1 MSEASGRLRREVLP
15 SLQLAAPEA
24 FVEMRLTTQVLVA
37 ALFVFGIGS
46 GGPKRHPGFPG
57 YSGLFTPAAVQLRLL
72 PLSVSV
78 AAPRVRAPVGVSQ
91 AVMLTIDCPMSGI
104 SAGSGTPTPEP
115 PK

>member
-46 GGPKRHPGFPG
+46 GGPKRHPVFPG
-57 YSGLFTPAAVQLRLL
+57 YSGLMSPAAVQGRLLRVSVSGVAARVSAPGVGVQLGIVVVELRLWG
-72 PLSVSV
+72 
-78 AAPRVRAPVGVSQ
+78 RVRCGGT
-91 AVMLTIDCPMSGI
+91 AV
-104 SAGSGTPTPEP
+104 AG
-115 PK
+115 